1 MHEAN
6 PGNNDIFC
14 SLRYSHNDYKNVA
27 MSLDNWRFQ
36 NNSLFAFVEGN
47 KEKFLN
53 IQISQYIYHG
63 PLSQKLLESQ
73 KRIKIRK
80 KEVLL

>member
-1 MHEAN
+1 MHEAY
-6 PGNNDIFC
+6 PGDNDIFC

-27 MSLDNWRFQ
+27 MSLDNWRFK

-63 PLSQKLLESQ
+63 PLSQELLESQ